1 MEEKIPG
8 ITENT
13 RKLGKDLSTEAD
25 LLYKNT
31 IESTVDST
39 IAKVKNLKNLMSILS
54 EENVFLY
61 WYRFMRY
68 LIPLKKI

>member
-1 MEEKIPG
+1 LEEKIPG

-31 IESTVDST
+31 IKSTVDST
-39 IAKVKNLKNLMSILS
+39 SAKVKNLKAL
-54 EENVFLY
+54 ENFNVNF
-61 WYRFMRY
+61 
-68 LIPLKKI
+68 I